1 MRFSVL
7 AAASAA
13 FLMLLAPAVADSQ
26 ADLDR
31 CKFVGE
37 LNKADDGISACDRV
51 VNDAKISAQDR
62 AGALSSRC
70 GWWWAKKDS
79 DRALTDCN
87 EAIRINR
94 NLAPAY
100 LNRGNVYLSKSD
112 LDHAFADFNEAL
124 RLDPK
129 NAWAYAERGNLYKN
143 QGDFDRALVDLNEAI
158 RLDPGYA
165 LAHFSRGDLY
175 KSKGDI
181 ANAMTDMNDTI
192 RLDPNYALAYFVR
205 GRLSYMLG
213 NSPAALED
221 FSKAIKLDANE
232 ATSYFNRGVA
242 YYVIGGR
249 NPDAIA
255 DFKKAGELDPK
266 DAYAALWRELAERRN
281 NSPSHLAEAA
291 KQLDMTVWPAPVIRH
306 FLGELTIEQTYGAA
320 FDTDPKTKAA
330 QTCEANFYS
339 GELALL
345 KKNKK
350 EAQRLLKLAADQ
362 CPPSFIESTAA
373 LAELIPL
380 K

>member
-7 AAASAA
+7 AAVSAP

-37 LNKADDGISACDRV
+37 LNKADDGIAACDRV

-112 LDHAFADFNEAL
+112 LDHAFTDFNEAL

-143 QGDFDRALVDLNEAI
+143 RETSI
-158 RLDPGYA
+158 
-165 LAHFSRGDLY
+165 
-175 KSKGDI
+175 
-181 ANAMTDMNDTI
+181 T
-192 RLDPNYALAYFVR
+192 
-205 GRLSYMLG
+205 RLSISMKRSG
-213 NSPAALED
+213 SIPATPWPISRA
-221 FSKAIKLDANE
+221 AICTRAR
-232 ATSYFNRGVA
+232 ATSPMR
-242 YYVIGGR
+242 
-249 NPDAIA
+249 
-255 DFKKAGELDPK
+255 
-266 DAYAALWRELAERRN
+266 
-281 NSPSHLAEAA
+281 
-291 KQLDMTVWPAPVIRH
+291 
-306 FLGELTIEQTYGAA
+306 
-320 FDTDPKTKAA
+320 
-330 QTCEANFYS
+330 
-339 GELALL
+339 
-345 KKNKK
+345 
-350 EAQRLLKLAADQ
+350 
-362 CPPSFIESTAA
+362 
-373 LAELIPL
+373 
-380 K
+380 

>member
-1 MRFSVL
+1 MRFSVR
-7 AAASAA
+7 AAVL
-13 FLMLLAPAVADSQ
+13 LMLFSPAFAADQ
-26 ADLDR
+26 IDLDR

-51 VNDAKISAQDR
+51 VSDPKISMQDR
-62 AGALSSRC
+62 ANALSSRC
-70 GWWWAKKDS
+70 GWWWAKNDS

-87 EAIRINR
+87 QAIGIDR
-94 NLAPAY
+94 NLTAAY
-100 LNRGNVYLSKSD
+100 LNRGNVYLSRSD
-112 LDHAFADFNEAL
+112 LEHALADFNQAL

-129 NAWAYAERGNLYKN
+129 NAWAYAERGNLYKSR
-143 QGDFDRALVDLNEAI
+143 GDFDLALVDLSEAI

-175 KSKGDI
+175 KSKGNIVD
-181 ANAMTDMNDTI
+181 AMTDMNDTI
-192 RLDPNYALAYFVR
+192 RLDPNYAPAYFIR

-213 NSPAALED
+213 NSPAAIED
-221 FSKAIKLDANE
+221 FGKAIKLNANE

-242 YYVIGGR
+242 YYIIGGR

-255 DFKKAGELDPK
+255 DFKKASELDPK
-266 DAYAALWRELAERRN
+266 DAYTALWRELAERRN
-281 NSPSHLAEAA
+281 NSPGHLAEAV
-291 KQLDMTVWPAPVIRH
+291 KQLDMTVWPAPVIRQ
-306 FLGELTIEQTYGAA
+306 FLGQLNIEQTYGAA
-320 FDTDPKTKAA
+320 FDTDPKTKTA

-345 KKNKK
+345 TKNK

>member
-7 AAASAA
+7 AAVSAP
-13 FLMLLAPAVADSQ
+13 FLMLSAPAVADSQ

-37 LNKADDGISACDRV
+37 LNKADDGIAACDRV

-112 LDHAFADFNEAL
+112 LDHAFTDFNEAL
-124 RLDPK
+124 RLNPK

-143 QGDFDRALVDLNEAI
+143 RGDFDHALVDLNEAI

-192 RLDPNYALAYFVR
+192 RLDPNYAEAQNAADARQYRAAASPRLVFRMALKEKLEAPFPCLANI
-205 GRLSYMLG
+205 ST
-213 NSPAALED
+213 PA
-221 FSKAIKLDANE
+221 F
-232 ATSYFNRGVA
+232 
-242 YYVIGGR
+242 
-249 NPDAIA
+249 
-255 DFKKAGELDPK
+255 
-266 DAYAALWRELAERRN
+266 AERV
-281 NSPSHLAEAA
+281 
-291 KQLDMTVWPAPVIRH
+291 MIR
-306 FLGELTIEQTYGAA
+306 
-320 FDTDPKTKAA
+320 
-330 QTCEANFYS
+330 
-339 GELALL
+339 
-345 KKNKK
+345 
-350 EAQRLLKLAADQ
+350 
-362 CPPSFIESTAA
+362 
-373 LAELIPL
+373 
-380 K
+380 